1 MARTEPLPLIR
12 ERIKDLNT
20 KSYYLLVALSFV
32 YRMTSQSNLLK
43 WALTLTAV
51 AAVLPVLDYVKS
63 TVSLEIIRPSKV
75 ICMVLALIFLI
86 CWIWTA
92 PATQAQY

>member
-1 MARTEPLPLIR
+1 MTNAESLPPIR
-12 ERIKDLNT
+12 ERIRDLNT
-20 KSYYLLVALSFV
+20 KSYYLLAALSFV
-32 YRMTSQSNLLK
+32 YRLGSESYLLK
-43 WALTLTAV
+43 WALTLTAL

-63 TVSLEIIRPSKV
+63 GTSLEVIRTSKV

-92 PATQAQY
+92 PVT